1 MHKSNL
7 ALLAFTLLV
16 VQIAATSAHAQGNPD
31 RGRKAFIQCVICHS
45 KEPNVHKTGPSLANI
60 WGKKAGVIESFGRY
74 SEAIKNTG
82 IVWNDETLDAWLRDP
97 RSFIPGTL
105 MNMRGIKNA
114 AERQD
119 IVAYLKQLA
128 SGGGRSEG
136 R

>member
-7 ALLAFTLLV
+7 AFLALTLFV
-16 VQIAATSAHAQGNPD
+16 VQIAATSAHAQGNPES
-31 RGRKAFIQCVICHS
+31 GKKAFIKCVICHS
-45 KEPNVHKTGPSLANI
+45 KEPNVHKTGPSVANI
-60 WGKKAGVIESFGRY
+60 WGNKAGTVEGFSRY
-74 SEAIKNTG
+74 SDAIKNSQ
-82 IVWNDETLDAWLRDP
+82 IVWSDETLDAWLRDP

-105 MNMRGIKNA
+105 MDMRGIKNA
-114 AERQD
+114 IERQD